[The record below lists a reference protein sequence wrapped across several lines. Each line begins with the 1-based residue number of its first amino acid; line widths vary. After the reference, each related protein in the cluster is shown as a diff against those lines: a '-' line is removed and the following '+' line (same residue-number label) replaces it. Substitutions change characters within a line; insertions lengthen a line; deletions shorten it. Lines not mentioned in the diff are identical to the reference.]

1 MRSKFDS
8 AKRYLPTSLFVN
20 LLGYVTFCL
29 IQFFLT
35 PPAPVISSIIS
46 ALLMLPISFLIN
58 RKWVFR
64 SQDDVGVQ
72 FIKFSGTYLGSIASG
87 VLILTAVYAMLP
99 NPYLAQLTSTLLV
112 GGATFIIHSFW
123 TFESRN

>member
-1 MRSKFDS
+1 MRSKPES
-8 AKRYLPTSLFVN
+8 SERYVATSLFVN
-20 LLGYVTFCL
+20 FLGYATFCL
-29 IQFFLT
+29 IQFCLS
-35 PPAPVISSIIS
+35 PPAPIISFIIS
-46 ALLMLPISFLIN
+46 ASLMLPISFLIN

-64 SQDDVGVQ
+64 SRNAVGLQ
-72 FIKFSGTYLGSIASG
+72 FIRFSGTYLGAIASG
-87 VLILTAVYAMLP
+87 ALILTALYAVLP

>member
-1 MRSKFDS
+1 MRSKPEGY
-8 AKRYLPTSLFVN
+8 KRYVATSLFVN
-20 LLGYVTFCL
+20 FLGYATFCL
-29 IQFFLT
+29 TQFLLK
-35 PPAPVISSIIS
+35 PPAPVISFIIS

-64 SQDDVGVQ
+64 SRDVVVLQ
-72 FIKFSGTYLGSIASG
+72 FIKFSGTYLGAIASG
-87 VLILTAVYAMLP
+87 ALILTALYAVIS

-123 TFESRN
+123 TFETRD

>member
-1 MRSKFDS
+1 MRSKFES
-8 AKRYLPTSLFVN
+8 TKRYLPTSLFVN

-29 IQFFLT
+29 IQFFLS
-35 PPAPVISSIIS
+35 PPAPVISFLISSLII
-46 ALLMLPISFLIN
+46 LPISFLIN

-64 SQDDVGVQ
+64 SRDVAGLQ
-72 FIKFSGTYLGSIASG
+72 FIKFSGTYFGAIASG
-87 VLILTAVYAMLP
+87 ALILTALYTVLP

>member
-1 MRSKFDS
+1 MRSKFES
-8 AKRYLPTSLFVN
+8 SKRYVPTSLFVN
-20 LLGYVTFCL
+20 FFGYVTFCL
-29 IQFFLT
+29 IQFFLS
-35 PPAPVISSIIS
+35 PPAPVISFLIS

-64 SQDDVGVQ
+64 SREVARLQ
-72 FIKFSGTYLGSIASG
+72 FIKFSGTYSGAIASG
-87 VLILTAVYAMLP
+87 ALILTVLNAVLP

-112 GGATFIIHSFW
+112 GGTTFIIHSFW